1 MLKQQCQSAEV
12 FLGSFLAFPLWYF
25 NSVLQSWMSESH
37 CIVVQNTC
45 AEIHANKLG
54 QDMSIKGNDDS
65 LMEILED
72 QGILWAGSGAIR

>member
-1 MLKQQCQSAEV
+1 
-12 FLGSFLAFPLWYF
+12 
-25 NSVLQSWMSESH
+25 MSESH